1 MRRLTAIVLALVLS
15 FSSIAAQDTKTKGQS
30 PKTKDRFSLVF
41 THVNVIDV
49 RGGPVQPDMTVV
61 ISGNS
66 ITALGKTKSVRLPK
80 GAQVVDATG
89 KFLIPGLWDMHVHAL
104 YPGRPEFFF
113 PLMIANGVTGVRE
126 MASAF
131 SFAEINRIRNEIKTG
146 KTLGPRFGAVPG
158 KILEGPG
165 IPGFSSPEFVIV
177 SSAQQARET
186 VRSYKQQGA
195 DFIKVYNLLPRD
207 VYIAIADE
215 AKRQR
220 IPFAGHVPNALS
232 AAEASDLGQRSME
245 HAIGLSFACS
255 RNEAEL
261 RKEFDE
267 LIASKNPATAARVQL
282 EIKALDSYDEQ
293 KATALFA
300 RFVRNDTWQCPTAT
314 VGAAAVQPED
324 ALTNDPRLKYIPRA
338 VRERWRD
345 LFKQRF
351 GVSPGA
357 LAQLQTRFQRRL
369 EIVGAMQ
376 RAGVGILA
384 GTDAGFGNPYTYP
397 GFSLHEELSLL
408 VNAGLTPIQALQ
420 AATINA
426 ARHLKLEKTLGT
438 VERGKLADLVLLN
451 ANPLDD
457 ITNTGR
463 IAAVVVNGHYLS
475 EAELKKML
483 ADVEAAAA
491 LPPPVR

>member
-1 MRRLTAIVLALVLS
+1 MPKLILTLLFLLLFPSAT
-15 FSSIAAQDTKTKGQS
+15 AQETTTKSQS
-30 PKTKDRFSLVF
+30 PKPKNQSLVF
-41 THVNVIDV
+41 THVTVIDV
-49 RGGPVQPDMTVV
+49 KSGLSKPDMTVV
-61 ISGNS
+61 INGNR

-80 GAQVVDATG
+80 GAQIVDATS
-89 KFLIPGLWDMHVHAL
+89 KFLIPGLWDMHVHSL

-131 SFAEINRIRNEIKTG
+131 SFAEINKIRSEIKTG
-146 KTLGPRFGAVPG
+146 NTLGPRFGAVPG

-165 IPGFSSPEFVIV
+165 IPGFSSPEFEILT
-177 SSAQQARET
+177 SAQQARET

-195 DFIKVYNLLPRD
+195 DFIKVYNLLSRET
-207 VYIAIADE
+207 YLAIVDE

-220 IPFAGHVPNALS
+220 IPFAGHVPNAIS
-232 AAEASDLGQRSME
+232 AAEASDMGQRSME
-245 HAIGLSFACS
+245 HTIGLPFACS
-255 RNEAEL
+255 RNEAQL
-261 RKEFDE
+261 RKEFDD
-267 LIASKNPATAARVQL
+267 LMATKNPAPAARVQL

-314 VGAAAVQPED
+314 VGAAGALPED
-324 ALTNDPRLKYIPRA
+324 VLTNDPRLKYIPRA
-338 VRERWRD
+338 VRERW
-345 LFKQRF
+345 LALYKQRF
-351 GVSPGA
+351 GISAGE
-357 LAQLQTRFQRRL
+357 LAQLQKRFQRRL
-369 EIVGAMQ
+369 ELVGAMQ

-384 GTDAGFGNPYTYP
+384 GTDTGFGNPYTYP

-408 VNAGLTPIQALQ
+408 VKAGLTPLQALQ
-420 AATINA
+420 AATVNA
-426 ARHLKLEKTLGT
+426 TRFLKLEQTLGT

-463 IAAVVVNGHYLS
+463 IAAVVVNGRYLS
-475 EAELKKML
+475 EAELQMLL
-483 ADVEAAAA
+483 ADVATRARDE
-491 LPPPVR
+491 